1 MAGVAPFMHH
11 TRLVATTGNAGRLV
25 AKFLE
30 SVELQ
35 RGNPDCLLMVVSR
48 SPTEAD
54 VVHLT
59 EVWTSESAW
68 DAARRRPAI
77 AEWARDMPTL
87 VDGPPRS
94 ERLDPVGGIGLDPST

>member
-1 MAGVAPFMHH
+1 MASSFFWLF
-11 TRLVATTGNAGRLV
+11 T
-25 AKFLE
+25 F
-30 SVELQ
+30 
-35 RGNPDCLLMVVSR
+35 
-48 SPTEAD
+48 SP
-54 VVHLT
+54 
-59 EVWTSESAW
+59 SPAW